1 MPAPPGSAGRL
12 CDPAVAPAV
21 LGYAH
26 LLPPTTMQFRR
37 VELPLHTRALE
48 VRSSSF
54 DEAAGTIEVIWGSG
68 ARVKRAGYNG
78 RGQPF

>member
-12 CDPAVAPAV
+12 CDPDVAPAV

-26 LLPPTTMQFRR
+26 LLPPTTMQVRR

-48 VRSSSF
+48 ARSSSF
-54 DEAAGTIEVIWGSG
+54 DEAG
-68 ARVKRAGYNG
+68 ADTFRADAWAPVGLLDDVNSV
-78 RGQPF
+78 